1 MENFKLMNVFRK
13 IIPPQLKGSVF
24 DLLTSDVFGAVL
36 KKSEPITS
44 KGCSFFVDHPRISS
58 REAASIFWGLRERAE
73 VELVKNLLPV
83 SPNLTIVEFGGS
95 VGVVAS
101 HAVKRNPKGLVVI
114 EADRELLDL
123 CRINVNLN
131 NVEDVDVVFLNFAVD
146 YSDAEVTR
154 FIPGATTTSGQLERT
169 DQCRGLP
176 METTTLSQILDSQHI
191 EEYVL
196 ISEVAGAAVDV
207 WFTT

>member
-1 MENFKLMNVFRK
+1 MKECFSENN
-13 IIPPQLKGSVF
+13 
-24 DLLTSDVFGAVL
+24 
-36 KKSEPITS
+36 
-44 KGCSFFVDHPRISS
+44 SS
-58 REAASIFWGLRERAE
+58 SAE
-73 VELVKNLLPV
+73 FVKNLLPV

-146 YSDAEVTR
+146 YSDAAVTR

-176 METTTLSQILDSQHI
+176 METTTLSQILESQHI
-191 EEYVL
+191 DEYVL
-196 ISEVAGAAVDV
+196 ISDIEGAEADV
-207 WFTT
+207 WFMDQAALEKCLAMVVELEDTKKYSTQDQINQLEILGFENVYSYGRVFFFSKYNVA

>member
-1 MENFKLMNVFRK
+1 M
-13 IIPPQLKGSVF
+13 
-24 DLLTSDVFGAVL
+24 
-36 KKSEPITS
+36 
-44 KGCSFFVDHPRISS
+44 
-58 REAASIFWGLRERAE
+58 
-73 VELVKNLLPV
+73 VKNLLPV

-146 YSDAEVTR
+146 YSDAAVTR

-176 METTTLSQILDSQHI
+176 LETTTLSQILDSQHI
-191 EEYVL
+191 DEYVL
-196 ISEVAGAAVDV
+196 ISDIEGAEADV
-207 WFTT
+207 WFMDQAALEKCRAIVVELEDTKKYSTQDQINQLEILGFENVYSYGRVFFFSKYNVA